1 MREELGVTAWPD
13 LLAVMQQS
21 APVAQI
27 SQLHGLQ
34 TYYGELDIRG
44 GRCCSSQPAW
54 HSNCSP
60 SLNAPGRELSAKL
73 PTTPAMLS
81 VAGLLLCRGGQQAL
95 HP

>member
-1 MREELGVTAWPD
+1 MAWLSACNPLWQTAVTELALAAYAQGEQRVREELGVSAWPD

-44 GRCCSSQPAW
+44 GHCCGSYPA
-54 HSNCSP
+54 
-60 SLNAPGRELSAKL
+60 
-73 PTTPAMLS
+73 
-81 VAGLLLCRGGQQAL
+81 
-95 HP
+95 